1 MRRGIARMLTRTVEE
16 SRRPVSDS
24 PKYPRKMKLGSER
37 EMAVEQE
44 HLDALLG
51 HGTLARLRGRRSFSE
66 FVFSQLRSARPFFG
80 GGSRIHELIHWSMHP
95 PMGSM
100 LSGVFPTFLGAF
112 FTPSKFQSM
121 MICMAKCSSDTVRR
135 RPELIL
141 GQNAKEDRE
150 PHSCQLGTNE
160 IV

>member
-1 MRRGIARMLTRTVEE
+1 
-16 SRRPVSDS
+16 
-24 PKYPRKMKLGSER
+24 
-37 EMAVEQE
+37 
-44 HLDALLG
+44 
-51 HGTLARLRGRRSFSE
+51 
-66 FVFSQLRSARPFFG
+66 
-80 GGSRIHELIHWSMHP
+80 
-95 PMGSM
+95 M

-121 MICMAKCSSDTVRR
+121 MICMAKCSSDTFRR

-160 IV
+160 IVWKCGDRKLDLKEESNCNY